1 MNFGEF
7 SKKERGEVFE
17 ILKSRETGLTEK
29 EIEKLQKIYG
39 SNEIKVKEVG
49 TWDILIR
56 QFKSAFFY
64 LLFIAVLIYF
74 LRGET
79 INGVLILVFV
89 FINVFLGFF
98 QEWKAEK
105 ATQLL
110 KTYLPQKIRVIRE
123 EKEEVIDKKF
133 LVPGDIVLLEAGDI
147 IPADL
152 RVLKLNNFMVDESI
166 LTGESVP
173 VAKVSAPLFKKTQ
186 EIFEAKNIAFAGTSV
201 ISGEGKGIVISTGK
215 NTVFGEIAKLTTQE
229 NQKSIYE
236 KNLLNFSKIILR
248 TVIITI
254 LLVFLA
260 NVIIKRETG
269 VNYEFLAFCIALIVG
284 IIPEALPAVVTFA
297 FSQGARKLA
306 KEKVIVKRLSAI
318 EDLGNI
324 EILCTDKTGT
334 LTENKLTLDEI
345 FSQDKEKCLLF
356 GLLSSAYMEEEIES
370 VKSPFDIA
378 LYNKATEKIRN
389 YLKNFKMVSEIPFN
403 PFRQR
408 NSVLFENANGE
419 KILIVKGAPETILK
433 ISNLKAEEREEMRKK
448 IEKEGK
454 DGKRVLAVGFKNF
467 SENQYSET
475 DEKDLTFLGYFTF
488 LDPLKS
494 TAKTAIALAKKLG
507 VEIKILTGDSLE
519 VAGQVAKE
527 TGLISNP
534 KEAILGENLNSLS
547 KEEFGKKCFEGKVF
561 ARVSPETKFKII
573 ETLQKKFE
581 VGFLG
586 EGINDV
592 PALKSANV
600 AIAVENAADVSREV
614 SDIILLKKDLK
625 AIIEG
630 IKEGRNIFSNV
641 NKYIKCTLASNFG
654 NFYSI
659 AAISLVIPFLPMLP
673 PQILLVNLL
682 SDFPLISVA
691 SDRIDVEEL
700 RKPKLYQLNQAILL
714 IFLLALTSTIFDFI
728 FFGIFRKVEPA
739 ILQTLWFIES
749 ILTEIALIFSIRT
762 RHFFLKT
769 KRPSFILIFL
779 AIFAFLITLII
790 PFTNFGRQFF
800 HFSSPPLS
808 FVLIVVSLVFGYFFI
823 SEMVKLIYFSYF
835 KPNQTAK

>member
-1 MNFGEF
+1 MNFTQFTTKNNE
-7 SKKERGEVFE
+7 EVFE
-17 ILKSRETGLTEK
+17 ILKSGESGLTEK
-29 EIEKLQKIYG
+29 EVKERQKIYG
-39 SNEIKVKEVG
+39 LNEIGKRK
-49 TWDILIR
+49 TMAIDILIR

-64 LLFIAVLIYF
+64 LLLIAGLIYF
-74 LRGET
+74 IHGET
-79 INGVLILVFV
+79 INGALILVFV

-110 KTYLPQKIRVIRE
+110 KTYLPQKVRVIRE
-123 EKEEVIDKKF
+123 KKEEIIDKKF

-152 RVLKLNNFMVDESI
+152 RILKIKNFMIDESI

-173 VAKVSAPLFKKTQ
+173 VAKISIPLLKERR
-186 EIFEAKNIAFAGTSV
+186 EIFEAENIAFTGTSV
-201 ISGEGKGIVISTGK
+201 ISGEGEGIVISTGK
-215 NTVFGEIAKLTTQE
+215 NTVFGGITKLTTQE
-229 NQKSIYE
+229 SRKSVYE

-260 NVIIKRETG
+260 DLIIKRG
-269 VNYEFLAFCIALIVG
+269 AGFNYDFLAFCIALIVG
-284 IIPEALPAVVTFA
+284 IIPEALPVIVTFA
-297 FSQGARKLA
+297 FSQGALKLA

-334 LTENKLTLDEI
+334 LTENRLILDEI
-345 FSQDKEKCLLF
+345 FSQDKEKCLLY

-378 LYNKATEKIRN
+378 LYNKITGKIKN
-389 YLKNFKMVSEIPFN
+389 SLKKLKIVSEIPFN
-403 PFRQR
+403 PFLQR
-408 NSVLFENANGE
+408 NSVFLENANGE
-419 KILIVKGAPETILK
+419 RVLIVRGAPETILK
-433 ISNLKAEEREEMRKK
+433 ISNLKAEEKEEKK
-448 IEKEGK
+448 KEIKKEGEN
-454 DGKRVLAVGFKNF
+454 GKRVLAVGFKNF
-467 SENQYSET
+467 SENQYSEK

-488 LDPLKS
+488 FDPLKRK
-494 TAKTAIALAKKLG
+494 AKTAIALAKKLG

-519 VAGQVAKE
+519 VASQVAKE

-547 KEEFGKKCFEGKVF
+547 EEEFEKKCLEIKVF
-561 ARVSPETKFKII
+561 ARVSPETKFKIMKI
-573 ETLQKKFE
+573 LQKKFE

-600 AIAVENAADVSREV
+600 AIVVKNAADVSREV

-625 AIIEG
+625 VIIGG

-641 NKYIKCTLASNFG
+641 NKYIRCTLASNFG

-659 AAISLVIPFLPMLP
+659 AAISLIIPFLPMLP

-691 SDRIDVEEL
+691 SDRIDIEEL
-700 RKPKLYQLNQAILL
+700 KKPKFYQLNQAVSL
-714 IFLLALTSTIFDFI
+714 ISLLALISTIFDFI
-728 FFGIFRKVEPA
+728 FFGIFRKAEPA
-739 ILQTLWFIES
+739 ILQTLWFVES
-749 ILTEIALIFSIRT
+749 ILTEIFLIFSIRT
-762 RHFFLKT
+762 RHFFLRA

-779 AIFAFLITLII
+779 AILASFLTLVL
-790 PFTNFGRQFF
+790 PFTNFGKQFF
-800 HFSSPPLS
+800 HFVSPSLS
-808 FVLIVVSLVFGYFFI
+808 FLLIVLALVFGYFLV
-823 SEMVKLIYFSYF
+823 SEMVKLSYFSYF
-835 KPNQTAK
+835 KPNRVAR